1 MAVTG
6 MEGFETFLFNTS
18 VLYNLLV
25 VYALVQ
31 ALVLILMLCSF
42 IQRWSFDPKMGPI
55 ARVLWACLPELLH
68 VGAVLLI
75 VALMVAIT
83 GAALFGDRAASF
95 STLSDSMKVLATLL
109 VVGVMDAARADI
121 LGSGNLQLTLI
132 ETLSQEIYVFILP
145 FILKWV
151 VAALVVGVLV
161 NLFSSLRKQGDH
173 CHSSVV
179 AQIQALLAQC
189 WQCLFQRAPSNQN
202 MLVTMFRLNGRGRS
216 FKAMPSFIR
225 YSIAHCEDAV
235 VTLLRSTKVD
245 TLQSP
250 KLHPGLPSTWTR
262 ASALLK
268 PWSRSQSPA
277 AVHPIPTWRP
287 TDSSSDLSGEDED
300 EQSPHEDLVAAAMY
314 LLQDSTLG
322 GEHSVPKAE
331 QQTQKQPARDWGQFV
346 QKHLQTQASV
356 AGSSKLLAMRN
367 AVPSHSA
374 RLVFA
379 SQVLTSADIRNA
391 LETAEEE
398 YQEPAGSQHGPF
410 PEAEEPAAEAQAVV
424 QQWLDASAVPQANTS
439 LPEADKARAEG
450 QTLPDSPSPQMDLA
464 GPEGGN
470 HVAVLVQQYEQL
482 GSGQA
487 ATQQAATDFTSAV
500 WPVAQQTDRPVSGRP
515 RLAPLQMPEGLVL
528 HSTGPEQATA
538 HVTSPDGSTPG
549 ASLLTL
555 TKLQPAPSTIP
566 GSTAITS
573 TPGSHHQPV
582 LQGAVA
588 RNQAAVAAHRARL
601 HLNEHSLEASAGSAQ
616 HEGAAAR
623 HGWAVPLKTN
633 ATPATPRA
641 LATQRSSLDTGQ
653 PASHL
658 SRLSSVTSSSEVRR
672 SLDASLGSPSA
683 RPPLRRFG
691 SVTTP
696 SSLAAGSL
704 LAPGSAPLRRGVSV
718 ATPRKTVGTLHRHSL
733 DTGAPL
739 PPVQGQRLS
748 PALVRGTSVTIA
760 EIMKQNSRL
769 PPLDHVLPPSPVRKP
784 LPLLRRGSSVATPAG
799 RLTEASSKPGL
810 HSTALKRGS
819 SVASVLTKGSSVA
832 AVSPS
837 SRSINSSPERW
848 PEPVPGWGESPGSPP
863 LTRRSSVTFL
873 SEIRQGVRLSPL
885 SPRRSGSDVPLVRG
899 VSGAV
904 QRSPNRLLRWG
915 SSTAAELAA
924 AYSASA
930 GVQLDSADLA
940 AQHKLLRW
948 GSSTAADL
956 AAADA
961 VRRQAPL
968 SDSQSG
974 QDLVSEDDWTGLRLA
989 EPVWQDGSLAPA
1001 HQEVQKP
1008 AARTASRLLRWGSST
1023 VAELAGSGS
1032 VRLDQTWPGLEMAQA
1047 VNTTPGLNSAP
1058 ATTVLEST
1066 DAPANTFPDSA
1077 ANAAIGGV
1085 RSGLTLRHWASSN
1098 PDALLQAYSSSH
1110 AAHGLPGR
1118 QPHDVNRHTAV
1129 GRMLAED
1136 GNVGCAGDAPQ
1147 EVAHRP
1153 FAEHASNSVQGSGHW
1168 AAGPRPGL
1176 MQQQH
1181 AEGLKTGTNDVASD
1195 SEDATT
1201 AAAAPM
1207 DSQLGRKQ
1215 QRKPHKLMQRLSHQH
1230 NTKQPAHAQGSPL
1243 LPRGSSSQDEHGSQ
1257 QAQVL
1262 RHRHRS
1268 RVRIDLGA
1276 HYKGIMSLGKR
1287 RSGRVSP
1294 EKAALLPVRQ
1304 ASGVFAQQQHVD
1316 RAASIGS
1323 AHCGSAQQS
1332 DQHPQLRTLGLVAM
1346 LLNKSK
1352 PGATVSAA
1360 VSLAPGTAKRRQQK
1374 SMQEVLHQTVQQMNV
1389 YTTWLQE
1396 QHTQQQQMKKALQV
1410 MNATSVAMLD
1420 HAISAALCE
1429 QQHRAQ

>member
-1 MAVTG
+1 MAPGGQLLSAYSVYLSQALAASANLSAAIGSDLLNDTASSSLLPGKISSSTLALREALIAQQSTQQAAVSGLSVAAGCNRTADMQYFFVVTNETATESTDRRRKLQADVDTGTWEGYLVASAAASRYLSSTTSSMTLRLASYNADAQSLAFVLFPFEWQAAGVIVGGPPYILALPVLAYSSYASNRWKGIFPDALVLSVMAVFATNVALRVRQITHKHNRHLWRLLYEKTGLLLDVFIVALQASSMLIFVTYASVQASQLGSATPPYNVYDSDNYPQVCPLQACTCDIKAAAHALHFMARFPLLAREASSSTNATNETATEAGGPYRWRLSANLTG

-225 YSIAHCEDAV
+225 SFVKSALSWKSTMSFGRRSALQRMQSVKLHGVLHTPADIQDAV

-314 LLQDSTLG
+314 LLQDSTL
-322 GEHSVPKAE
+322 
-331 QQTQKQPARDWGQFV
+331 
-346 QKHLQTQASV
+346 
-356 AGSSKLLAMRN
+356 
-367 AVPSHSA
+367 
-374 RLVFA
+374 
-379 SQVLTSADIRNA
+379 
-391 LETAEEE
+391 
-398 YQEPAGSQHGPF
+398 
-410 PEAEEPAAEAQAVV
+410 
-424 QQWLDASAVPQANTS
+424 
-439 LPEADKARAEG
+439 
-450 QTLPDSPSPQMDLA
+450 

-566 GSTAITS
+566 G
-573 TPGSHHQPV
+573 
-582 LQGAVA
+582 
-588 RNQAAVAAHRARL
+588 R
-601 HLNEHSLEASAGSAQ
+601 
-616 HEGAAAR
+616 
-623 HGWAVPLKTN
+623 
-633 ATPATPRA
+633 
-641 LATQRSSLDTGQ
+641 
-653 PASHL
+653 
-658 SRLSSVTSSSEVRR
+658 
-672 SLDASLGSPSA
+672 
-683 RPPLRRFG
+683 
-691 SVTTP
+691 
-696 SSLAAGSL
+696 
-704 LAPGSAPLRRGVSV
+704 SAPLRRGVSV

-904 QRSPNRLLRWG
+904 QRSPNR
-915 SSTAAELAA
+915 TAHWL
-924 AYSASA
+924 
-930 GVQLDSADLA
+930 QLI
-940 AQHKLLRW
+940 KKCK
-948 GSSTAADL
+948 
-956 AAADA
+956 
-961 VRRQAPL
+961 
-968 SDSQSG
+968 SQ
-974 QDLVSEDDWTGLRLA
+974 Q
-989 EPVWQDGSLAPA
+989 
-1001 HQEVQKP
+1001 QE
-1008 AARTASRLLRWGSST
+1008 
-1023 VAELAGSGS
+1023 
-1032 VRLDQTWPGLEMAQA
+1032 
-1047 VNTTPGLNSAP
+1047 
-1058 ATTVLEST
+1058 
-1066 DAPANTFPDSA
+1066 
-1077 ANAAIGGV
+1077 
-1085 RSGLTLRHWASSN
+1085 
-1098 PDALLQAYSSSH
+1098 
-1110 AAHGLPGR
+1110 
-1118 QPHDVNRHTAV
+1118 
-1129 GRMLAED
+1129 
-1136 GNVGCAGDAPQ
+1136 
-1147 EVAHRP
+1147 
-1153 FAEHASNSVQGSGHW
+1153 
-1168 AAGPRPGL
+1168 PRPGCCGGV
-1176 MQQQH
+1176 Q
-1181 AEGLKTGTNDVASD
+1181 
-1195 SEDATT
+1195 
-1201 AAAAPM
+1201 
-1207 DSQLGRKQ
+1207 
-1215 QRKPHKLMQRLSHQH
+1215 
-1230 NTKQPAHAQGSPL
+1230 
-1243 LPRGSSSQDEHGSQ
+1243 
-1257 QAQVL
+1257 
-1262 RHRHRS
+1262 
-1268 RVRIDLGA
+1268 
-1276 HYKGIMSLGKR
+1276 
-1287 RSGRVSP
+1287 
-1294 EKAALLPVRQ
+1294 ALLP
-1304 ASGVFAQQQHVD
+1304 SW
-1316 RAASIGS
+1316 
-1323 AHCGSAQQS
+1323 
-1332 DQHPQLRTLGLVAM
+1332 L
-1346 LLNKSK
+1346 
-1352 PGATVSAA
+1352 AA
-1360 VSLAPGTAKRRQQK
+1360 VLSG
-1374 SMQEVLHQTVQQMNV
+1374 
-1389 YTTWLQE
+1389 
-1396 QHTQQQQMKKALQV
+1396 
-1410 MNATSVAMLD
+1410 
-1420 HAISAALCE
+1420 
-1429 QQHRAQ
+1429 